1 MRLFITTL
9 SMFSV
14 IAFGYAL
21 AGYGG
26 GLFGGEYRGAYIGWG
41 LALGFA
47 FAGVALW
54 LWNVHKDEFFV
65 EGTEPRGRR
74 PDARGG
80 PGQGAG
86 PGRLGGE
93 PARQGG
99 LTARGPK
106 GGGKDHLL
114 RVLPQGEPALHN
126 GRAGAWAPRA
136 KKSRSGGIM
145 R

>member
-65 EGTEPRGRR
+65 EGTEPRGDDRTHVE
-74 PDARGG
+74 A
-80 PGQGAG
+80 PG
-86 PGRLGGE
+86 E
-93 PARQGG
+93 
-99 LTARGPK
+99 
-106 GGGKDHLL
+106 
-114 RVLPQGEPALHN
+114 VPALDDSEGNRHD
-126 GRAGAWAPRA
+126 RGA
-136 KKSRSGGIM
+136 
-145 R
+145 

>member
-26 GLFGGEYRGAYIGWG
+26 GVFGGEYRGAYVGWG
-41 LALGFA
+41 LALGFT

-65 EGTEPRGRR
+65 EGTEPRGDDRTHAEAPGEVPA
-74 PDARGG
+74 PDDSEESREDRG
-80 PGQGAG
+80 
-86 PGRLGGE
+86 
-93 PARQGG
+93 
-99 LTARGPK
+99 
-106 GGGKDHLL
+106 
-114 RVLPQGEPALHN
+114 V
-126 GRAGAWAPRA
+126 
-136 KKSRSGGIM
+136 
-145 R
+145 